1 MKFEEMKY
9 QRVNIEE
16 FREKSNKIFE
26 KLGTGNKLSDEI
38 KAIKAFQDLS
48 DDIES
53 ETTIVDFNSSF
64 EEVHEFFI

>member
-26 KLGTGNKLSDEI
+26 KTRNRK
-38 KAIKAFQDLS
+38 
-48 DDIES
+48 
-53 ETTIVDFNSSF
+53 
-64 EEVHEFFI
+64 